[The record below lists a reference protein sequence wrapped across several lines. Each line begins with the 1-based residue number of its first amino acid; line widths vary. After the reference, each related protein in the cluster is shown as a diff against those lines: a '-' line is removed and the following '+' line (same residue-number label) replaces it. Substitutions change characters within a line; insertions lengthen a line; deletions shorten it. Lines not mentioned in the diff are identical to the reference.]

1 MPQPRRSDAARNRA
15 RVLATT
21 EELVAHSGAAAL
33 RIADVAAAAGVG
45 AGTIYRAFGDK
56 RGLLMALVDQRE
68 RELQEAVIRGEPPLG
83 PGAPP
88 AQRLRAF
95 LHALLELVVANR
107 EVLAAADEGSPVSR
121 HHTGVHQAW
130 RQHVAVLLTEMGAG
144 ADPNVLAE
152 LLLAPLAAGVQ
163 VHLVDERGVEPRAIA
178 GALDVLLDGLAP
190 RSPAGS

>member
-21 EELVAHSGAAAL
+21 EELVARSGAAAL

>member
-1 MPQPRRSDAARNRA
+1 MPPSRRSDATRNRA

-21 EELVAHSGAAAL
+21 EELVARSGAAAL

-83 PGAPP
+83 PGAPA

-144 ADPNVLAE
+144 ADPSVLAE

-163 VHLVDERGVEPRAIA
+163 VHLVDERGVEPQAIA
-178 GALDVLLDGLAP
+178 AALDVLLEGVAP
-190 RSPAGS
+190 RSPAGR

>member
-1 MPQPRRSDAARNRA
+1 MPQPRRSDAARNQA

-21 EELVAHSGAAAL
+21 EELVARSGAAAL

-68 RELQEAVIRGEPPLG
+68 RELQEAVIRGDPPLG
-83 PGAPP
+83 PGAPA

-144 ADPNVLAE
+144 ADPTVLAE

-190 RSPAGS
+190 RSPAGR